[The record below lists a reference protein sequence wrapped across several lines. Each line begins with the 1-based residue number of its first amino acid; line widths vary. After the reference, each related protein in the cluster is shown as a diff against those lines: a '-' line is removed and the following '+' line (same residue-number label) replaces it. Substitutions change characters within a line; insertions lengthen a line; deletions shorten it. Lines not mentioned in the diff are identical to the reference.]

1 MEIFLFLKKNTAK
14 PKIFKITVPSQNIKT
29 LQNTQIYKNFSHD
42 FGSQNFQN
50 SKKVCDFVFFIQKV
64 IVSLRKSV
72 TKKCL
77 G

>member
-1 MEIFLFLKKNTAK
+1 LKQNTAK

-29 LQNTQIYKNFSHD
+29 LQNTQIYKFLSHD

-50 SKKVCDFVFFIQKV
+50 SKKVCDFVFFHPKHDRFSSQNG
-64 IVSLRKSV
+64 
-72 TKKCL
+72 TKKMF